1 MKNFC
6 AKMTKQCRR
15 TVTPK
20 SCGKLYLLK
29 AHDIPKFD
37 WSIRSDLP
45 IILSLVLRMT
55 LDFDL
60 VLGARGQL
68 GKSFTNG
75 LGTELYFF
83 VFLVST
89 ARGFTLQVH

>member
-60 VLGARGQL
+60 VLGARSQL

-75 LGTELYFF
+75 LGTEIYFF